1 MAGTAV
7 SELIF
12 FMAALL
18 VSSAVAVAF
27 IDVADNYSRG
37 LRDEAALLRADMT
50 SSLTIVN
57 DPGMVPYDNAS
68 KNLTFY
74 IKNTG
79 TSELSIQDLLVS
91 ANGTVF
97 VGNGTGIMLLGGGIR
112 WDPGTVVQA
121 TFEVAGLN
129 KGVDYNGWASTSALS
144 DGGAPRGSA
153 MDTLTF
159 RIREV

>member
-1 MAGTAV
+1 MAGTAI

-12 FMAALL
+12 FVAALI

-27 IDVADNYSRG
+27 IDVADNYSKG

-57 DPGMVPYDNAS
+57 DPGMVPYDNIS
-68 KNLTFY
+68 QNLTFY

-79 TSELSIQDLLVS
+79 SSELSVQDVIVS
-91 ANGTVF
+91 ANGTVSG
-97 VGNGTGIMLLGGGIR
+97 GNGTLVLIVGGGSI
-112 WDPGTVVQA
+112 WVPGSVVQV
-121 TFEVAGLN
+121 TFEAGGLVE
-129 KGVDYNGWASTSALS
+129 GADYSGWASTSGLTE
-144 DGGAPRGSA
+144 GGAPRGSA
-153 MDTLTF
+153 LDTITF